1 MADLK
6 AETIKEIKKIL
17 ANEVAPMLAMHGG
30 AVEFVDLDEKSGVVS
45 VRLKGMCKGC
55 ALAELTLKGVIEAA
69 LTAKVHGVKSVEN
82 VE

>member
-1 MADLK
+1 MADLH

-30 AVEFVDLDEKSGVVS
+30 AVEFVDFDEKSGVVS

-55 ALAELTLKGVIEAA
+55 SLAELTLKGGIEAV
-69 LTAKVHGVKSVEN
+69 LCAKVHGVKSVES